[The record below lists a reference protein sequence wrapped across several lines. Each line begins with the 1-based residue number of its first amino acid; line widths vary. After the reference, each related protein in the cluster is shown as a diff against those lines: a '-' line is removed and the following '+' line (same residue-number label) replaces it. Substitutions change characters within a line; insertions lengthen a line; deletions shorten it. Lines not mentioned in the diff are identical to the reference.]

1 MGFARGFKKR
11 CENMAET
18 IRRELGRRPYDVV
31 LATELAAYVDARL
44 ITPSDI
50 PKMSLASLRT
60 LLKAEKEDW
69 SAATISDVADSPIVI
84 YNPANS
90 LGRRSSDIAHELA
103 HVLLRHEASKLLFTP
118 DLTWA
123 FRSYD
128 GPAEAEAAWLSGCL
142 LLPRPALLRIAEM
155 DLSETEAAACYV
167 VSQQLLGYRMDI
179 TGVNIQMARRRA
191 AGRRH

>member
-1 MGFARGFKKR
+1 MAFARGFKKR

-31 LATELAAYVDARL
+31 LATELAAYVGARL

-50 PKMSLASLRT
+50 PGMSELSLWM

-69 SAATISDVADSPIVI
+69 SATTISGVDDSPIVI

-103 HVLLRHEASKLLFTP
+103 HVLLRHEPSKLIFSP
-118 DLTWA
+118 DLKWA

-142 LLPRPALLRIAEM
+142 LLPRPALLRIAETG
-155 DLSETEAAACYV
+155 LSPREAAARYV
-167 VSQQLLGYRMDI
+167 VSQQLLWG
-179 TGVNIQMARRRA
+179 TA
-191 AGRRH
+191 